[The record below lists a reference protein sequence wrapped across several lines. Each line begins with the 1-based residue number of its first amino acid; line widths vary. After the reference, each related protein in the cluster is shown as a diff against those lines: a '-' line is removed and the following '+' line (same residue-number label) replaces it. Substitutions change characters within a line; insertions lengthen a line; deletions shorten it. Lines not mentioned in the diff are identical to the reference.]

1 MTFSRTVSLIKNQK
15 NNYMALEITNDSK
28 FIKGTLTNGEEYGSL
43 INKDVIPYGY
53 FNKREDLKEI
63 IVPEGITSIESEAFL
78 DCSSLTTVTIP
89 DSLHRIEFNAF
100 IGCTALQKIVLPSSL
115 NEIDCWFDGM
125 ENLKIKT
132 MTNEEYIKYMEE
144 WLKNDKIQ
152 KRTTK

>member
-1 MTFSRTVSLIKNQK
+1 MNRHHIV
-15 NNYMALEITNDSK
+15 ALEITNDSK

-115 NEIDCWFDGM
+115 NEIDCWFDGQGVAKM
-125 ENLKIKT
+125 TTSNPSSDELIKNLKEGYAIDFHYKG
-132 MTNEEYIKYMEE
+132 EYKGDH
-144 WLKNDKIQ
+144 WD
-152 KRTTK
+152 